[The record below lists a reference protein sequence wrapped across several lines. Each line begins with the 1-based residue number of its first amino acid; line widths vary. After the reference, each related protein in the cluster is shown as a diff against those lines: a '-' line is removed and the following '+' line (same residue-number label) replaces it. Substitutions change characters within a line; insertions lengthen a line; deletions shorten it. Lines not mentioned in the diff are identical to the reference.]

1 MFPLPE
7 AGGRS
12 KRNRHWVDHRQHRRV
27 RLSRWLQEE
36 RLRTERLVRWILLV
50 SVLTFIATVVAAWA
64 AVKAL

>member
-7 AGGRS
+7 AGAAASGTDIGWIIGS
-12 KRNRHWVDHRQHRRV
+12 IGGCGYRV
-27 RLSRWLQEE
+27 VAGGAAQDRAA
-36 RLRTERLVRWILLV
+36 VHWILLV